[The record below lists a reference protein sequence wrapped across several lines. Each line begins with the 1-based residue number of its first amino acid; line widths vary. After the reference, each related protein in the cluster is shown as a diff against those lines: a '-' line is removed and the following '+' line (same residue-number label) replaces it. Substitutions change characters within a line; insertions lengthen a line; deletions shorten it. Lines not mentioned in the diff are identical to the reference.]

1 VSTDPNVSTD
11 PKSTTDTRAIVAAL
25 DGSGM
30 ATQAARW
37 GAALASKLGAPL
49 ELLTVLPDRNFVLAE
64 MATLGQVPV
73 FAEAEKEA
81 EERLEAANA
90 DLQAQHP
97 DLAITTAITSGSAVR
112 ALIDASRNARLLVI
126 GASGA
131 GLVESTLV
139 GSTTI
144 RVSGRAL
151 CPVAVWRGE
160 SATLDDRPIV
170 VGIDGSESSEIAAAT
185 AFELASRAGA
195 TVVGVRSYSSRRP
208 IAEVTIPNMVDWNA
222 VEKSEN
228 EALETNLAPFVE
240 KYPDV
245 NVTEIVAQVSP
256 ARLLLESAHNAQ
268 LIVVG
273 SRGRGHIVGG
283 LFGSTSQNLLHR
295 APCPIVICRDL
306 AD

>member
-1 VSTDPNVSTD
+1 MSTDPNVSAD
-11 PKSTTDTRAIVAAL
+11 PKSTSDSRRIVAAV

-49 ELLTVLPDRNFVLAE
+49 ELLTVLPDRGFVLAE

-81 EERLEAANA
+81 DERLEAAKA
-90 DLQAQHP
+90 DLQAHHP
-97 DLAITTAITSGSAVR
+97 DLEITTDTTSGSAVR
-112 ALIDASRNARLLVI
+112 ALIDASRNARVLVI

-185 AFELASRAGA
+185 AFELASRTGA
-195 TVVGVRSYSSRRP
+195 TVVAVRSYSSRRP
-208 IAEVTIPNMVDWNA
+208 IGEVTIPNMVDWDA

-228 EALETNLAPFVE
+228 EALQRT
-240 KYPDV
+240 
-245 NVTEIVAQVSP
+245 
-256 ARLLLESAHNAQ
+256 
-268 LIVVG
+268 
-273 SRGRGHIVGG
+273 
-283 LFGSTSQNLLHR
+283 
-295 APCPIVICRDL
+295 
-306 AD
+306 

>member
-1 VSTDPNVSTD
+1 
-11 PKSTTDTRAIVAAL
+11 
-25 DGSGM
+25 M
-30 ATQAARW
+30 ATQASRW
-37 GAALASKLGAPL
+37 AAALAGKLDAPL
-49 ELLTVLPDRNFVLAE
+49 ELLTVLPDRGFVLAE

-81 EERLEAANA
+81 EERLDAAKA
-90 DLQAQHP
+90 DLKSQHP
-97 DLAITTAITSGSAVR
+97 DVEIATATASGSAVR

-126 GASGA
+126 GASGV

-160 SATLDDRPIV
+160 SSTLDNRPIV
-170 VGIDGSESSEIAAAT
+170 VGVDGSESSEIAAAT
-185 AFELASRAGA
+185 AFDIASRAGA
-195 TVVGVRSYSSRRP
+195 TVVAVRSYSSRRP
-208 IAEVTIPNMVDWNA
+208 IGEVTIPNMVDWNA

-228 EALETNLAPFVE
+228 EALQANLALLVE
-240 KYPDV
+240 QYPDV
-245 NVTEIVAQVSP
+245 NVTEIVAQVNP
-256 ARLLLESAHNAQ
+256 ARLLLESAGNAQ

-273 SRGRGHIVGG
+273 SRGLGHIVGG

-306 AD
+306 AE